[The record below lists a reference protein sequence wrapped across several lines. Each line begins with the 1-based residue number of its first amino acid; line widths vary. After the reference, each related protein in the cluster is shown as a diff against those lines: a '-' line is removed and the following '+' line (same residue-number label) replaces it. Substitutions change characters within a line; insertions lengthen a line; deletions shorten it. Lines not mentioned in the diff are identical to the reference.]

1 MAYLGGIGTIY
12 GAALG
17 AFALQVL
24 PEFVH
29 HFKDY
34 ERLGTG
40 VVLMLVLAFFPS
52 GLYGSSSASEA
63 CCPFEVQG
71 WARRGSMTARSA
83 SSASPRTLLQVSD
96 LSKSFGGYSPSK
108 AWASTSYRP
117 HQGDHRTER
126 RGKSTLLNLIGGS
139 LRPDRGA
146 VVMDGIRLIDCPRM
160 TLPDTRGSDLPTGSP
175 LQQQRDNR
183 ARQRPARCASAFRA
197 LDRLD
202 THRGNGGKE
211 ERFRAEAREWL
222 DFFGLG
228 QMEAQ
233 QPRSLAFGQQRYV
246 ELARAMMLEPKL
258 LLRTSPRRD

>member
-1 MAYLGGIGTIY
+1 
-12 GAALG
+12 
-17 AFALQVL
+17 
-24 PEFVH
+24 
-29 HFKDY
+29 
-34 ERLGTG
+34 
-40 VVLMLVLAFFPS
+40 
-52 GLYGSSSASEA
+52 
-63 CCPFEVQG
+63 
-71 WARRGSMTARSA
+71 MTARSA

-108 AWASTSYRP
+108 AWLRRLIRP

-146 VVMDGIRLIDCPRM
+146 VVMGRH
-160 TLPDTRGSDLPTGSP
+160 PT
-175 LQQQRDNR
+175 
-183 ARQRPARCASAFRA
+183 
-197 LDRLD
+197 DRLPAHDVAD
-202 THRGNGGKE
+202 TAWLGPSNWFASSATTGQPCSTTSCSVRICVSRPRSSRHSQGATEGRKSG
-211 ERFRAEAREWL
+211 FRAEAREWL